1 MDNTTK
7 QFIYFENQKFYA
19 LTPAGKHQLGSD
31 ELTNMKSGYVLVI
44 SDSELFYTTM
54 EFPDAPKRK
63 LDVFISNY
71 LQGTFPGQLCSRFCY
86 QQKND
91 KILIGIFSA
100 SFDEFFQENAEVFS
114 KAAYITSPLSG
125 VYSENDTFGYIAGG
139 LPLTVQDGIIVNTAE
154 TEQVLSPDM
163 APALTAKLVVPFVKN
178 MSSSLNVYRIPAA
191 VLLACFLVF
200 CVGDYFRLKA
210 YKDKLAQ
217 AELALENIYKKA
229 GVAGK
234 RDPYG
239 MLLGMAGGDETG
251 DTYRT
256 LFLLEVISKSS
267 NENITAETLDIKL
280 NNVTI
285 QGTSTD
291 YTFLEEFQKSLADNT
306 KKNVSIV
313 DTVKKDEG
321 ISFTLRLDI

>member
-19 LTPAGKHQLGSD
+19 LTPAGKHELSSD
-31 ELTNMKSGYVLVI
+31 ELHNMKQGYVLII

-91 KILIGIFSA
+91 KILIGIFNA
-100 SFDEFFQENAEVFS
+100 SFDEFFQENGYIFS
-114 KAAYITSPLSG
+114 KALYITSPLAG
-125 VYSENDTFGYIAGG
+125 VYAENDTFGYIAGG
-139 LPLTVQDGIIVNTAE
+139 LPLTVQDGIIVNTAD
-154 TEQVLSPDM
+154 TEKVLSPDM
-163 APALTAKLVVPFVKN
+163 APAITAKLTVPFVK
-178 MSSSLNVYRIPAA
+178 SVGSSLNIYRVPAA
-191 VLLACFLVF
+191 VLLACFIVF
-200 CVGDYFRLKA
+200 CVGDYLRLKA
-210 YKDKLAQ
+210 YTNKLAK
-217 AELALENIYKKA
+217 AEHILNKIYKKA

-239 MLLGMAGGDETG
+239 ALLAMAGGEETG
-251 DTYRT
+251 ATYRT
-256 LFLLEVISKSS
+256 LFLIEVISKSS
-267 NENITAETLDIKL
+267 NENITAENLDIKL
-280 NNVTI
+280 NNVII

-291 YTFLEEFQKSLADNT
+291 YAFLEEFQKSLADNT
-306 KKNVSIV
+306 NKNVNIV